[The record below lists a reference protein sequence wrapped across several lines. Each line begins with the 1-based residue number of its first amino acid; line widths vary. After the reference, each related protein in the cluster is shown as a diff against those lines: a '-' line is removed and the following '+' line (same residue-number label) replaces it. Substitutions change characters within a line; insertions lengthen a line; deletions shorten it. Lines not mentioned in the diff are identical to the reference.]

1 MGVST
6 ELDEYMIVVT
16 GRTLL
21 GNGIFRGTTFQILPM
36 GGESNWAKSFDD
48 LFEQEQYFIGLL
60 ESHLQL
66 NTFYFSYTYLLTN
79 NLQRQS
85 QKVRKG
91 KDALTCMGKD

>member
-1 MGVST
+1 MSDLFYFMHGWVST

-85 QKVRKG
+85 QEVRKG
-91 KDALTCMGKD
+91 